1 MSHRPILKKRA
12 NKLRKALRR
21 TPEGFI
27 DLIAYLKDRGYAQT
41 SGEAEKIILAGR
53 VQSESHKL
61 GIRKST
67 QLKAGAALRAS
78 VGIEL
83 GEDDFEEVDAVA
95 RHVPA
100 DLRSTIQVMPA

>member
-21 TPEGFI
+21 TPTAYI

-41 SGEAEKIILAGR
+41 SGEAEKIILDGR
-53 VQSESHKL
+53 VRSDSHKL
-61 GIRKST
+61 GIGKGT
-67 QLKAGAALRAS
+67 QLKKGSVLRAS
-78 VGIEL
+78 VGVEL
-83 GEDDFEEVDAVA
+83 TEEDFEEVDIVQ

-100 DLRSTIQVMPA
+100 SLRPTIQVMPA